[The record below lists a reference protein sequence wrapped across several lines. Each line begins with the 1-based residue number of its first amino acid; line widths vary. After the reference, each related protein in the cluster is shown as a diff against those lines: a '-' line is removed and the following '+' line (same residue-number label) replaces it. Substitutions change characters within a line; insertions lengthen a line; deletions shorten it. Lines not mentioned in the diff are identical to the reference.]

1 MQRLTL
7 EGAVEVGKVHIDE
20 QRSLRLQVVAK
31 TVSSER
37 LLEVDV
43 RVVAEEEQRYSEVA
57 EEDQE
62 SEEQNIG

>member
-7 EGAVEVGKVHIDE
+7 EGAVEVGKVHIDK

-31 TVSSER
+31 TVSSES